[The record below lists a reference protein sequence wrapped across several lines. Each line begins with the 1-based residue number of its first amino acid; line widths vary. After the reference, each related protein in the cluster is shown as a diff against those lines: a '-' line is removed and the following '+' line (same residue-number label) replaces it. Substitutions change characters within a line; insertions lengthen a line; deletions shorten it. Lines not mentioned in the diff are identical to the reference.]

1 MKKYLF
7 KKIVFTLITI
17 ILTILLSFILLHLIP
32 GSPFQKGKIISQAT
46 ELKLMKYY
54 GLDKPVIE
62 QFFIYLGHIIK
73 LDFGYSYL
81 NTGLSVSSIITKSF
95 PISALI
101 GLLAYLISYPL
112 GIIFGAIS
120 AHHEGKRIDRVLVS
134 ISALFAAIPVFFVAT
149 FMQYIFAYKLK
160 ILPIGLF
167 NSFKSI
173 ILPSLS
179 LSIVLISNRSRQMR
193 ALFLEI
199 LNNKYMIYAK
209 SKGLSKLYI
218 FFHYE
223 LKNVLVPT
231 ISTLGPELVSILT
244 GSVVIEQIFS
254 IPGLG
259 SYYVQSIQG
268 LDYSVV
274 LGITV
279 FYVILLATFN
289 LIVDILY
296 GIIDPRIRLVTGDKR

>member
-1 MKKYLF
+1 MKKYLL

-32 GSPFQKGKIISQAT
+32 GSPFQKGKVISQAT
-46 ELKLMKYY
+46 ELKLLKYY
-54 GLDKPVIE
+54 GLDKPVLE
-62 QFFIYLGHIIK
+62 QFFIYLGNIIK

-81 NTGLSVSSIITKSF
+81 NTGLSVSGIITKSF

-101 GLLAYLISYPL
+101 GILAYLISYPL

-296 GIIDPRIRLVTGDKR
+296 GIIDPRIRLVTGDR

>member
-1 MKKYLF
+1 MKKYLL
-7 KKIVFTLITI
+7 KKIIFTLITI
-17 ILTILLSFILLHLIP
+17 LLTILLSFILLHLIP
-32 GSPFQKGKIISQAT
+32 GSPFQKGKMISKT
-46 ELKLMKYY
+46 VELRLINYY
-54 GLDKPVIE
+54 GLDKPILQ
-62 QFFIYLGHIIK
+62 QFFIYLGNIIK
-73 LDFGYSYL
+73 LDFGYSYQ
-81 NTGLSVSSIITKSF
+81 NTGLSVTGIITKTF
-95 PISALI
+95 PVSACI
-101 GLLAYLISYPL
+101 GLLAYLISYPI
-112 GIIFGAIS
+112 GIILGAIS
-120 AHHEGKRIDRVLVS
+120 AHHEGEKVDGILVS
-134 ISALFAAIPVFFVAT
+134 LSAFFAAIPVFFVAT
-149 FMQYIFAYKLK
+149 FMQYIFAVKLK
-160 ILPIGLF
+160 IFPIGLF

-179 LSIVLISNRSRQMR
+179 LSIVLLSNRARQMR

-199 LNNKYMIYAK
+199 LNNKYMINAR
-209 SKGLSKLYI
+209 SKGLSRLYV

-231 ISTLGPELVSILT
+231 ISTLGPELVSVLT

-259 SYYVQSIQG
+259 AYYVQSIQG

-279 FYVILLATFN
+279 FYVVLLAVFN

-296 GIIDPRIRLVTGDKR
+296 GIIDPRIRLATGEVK